1 MKAAVGRSVKLTFL
15 ASCDSKRAPLAMRE
29 MIRNICGCRGCI
41 WVALS
46 CCFCGLF
53 SWARAGRA
61 SAIAIKIIVKY
72 KQNFMEGA
80 SIHVIGKGPKK
91 LLILNPL
98 DFGGAFGVTRR
109 ASEGAKNTII

>member
-1 MKAAVGRSVKLTFL
+1 
-15 ASCDSKRAPLAMRE
+15 
-29 MIRNICGCRGCI
+29 
-41 WVALS
+41 
-46 CCFCGLF
+46 
-53 SWARAGRA
+53 
-61 SAIAIKIIVKY
+61 
-72 KQNFMEGA
+72 MEGA